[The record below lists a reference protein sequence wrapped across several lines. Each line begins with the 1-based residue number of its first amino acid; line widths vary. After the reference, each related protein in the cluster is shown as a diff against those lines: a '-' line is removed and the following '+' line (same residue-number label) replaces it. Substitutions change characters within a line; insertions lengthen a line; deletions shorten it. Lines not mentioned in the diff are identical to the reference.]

1 MEDGEWTRPQHR
13 FGWGLALGLAMT
25 LPCVASLF
33 YFVWWSGHPVS
44 RLIYGATK
52 VFTLFWPVA
61 ALWWL
66 RGKRVWTEIRFPDPG
81 KVWKSL
87 PLGVATA
94 CAVLGL
100 MMILLKWTPLGDM
113 ARAEA
118 PQLREQIAESG
129 LIERFILFG
138 VFLAVVHSAVEEYY
152 WRWFVFGNLQ
162 RFWRGWR
169 AHAAAAAAFSAHHYV
184 VTSQFFSAP
193 LALFLGT
200 AVGVGGLMWS
210 IMYARQGTL
219 AGAWIS
225 HLLIDAGILAVG
237 HGLLHDAAWIQG

>member
-1 MEDGEWTRPQHR
+1 MADGDRARPGFHL
-13 FGWGLALGLAMT
+13 GWGLALGLAMT
-25 LPCVASLF
+25 LPWVASLF

-52 VFTLFWPVA
+52 VFTLVWPLA

-66 RGKRVWTEIRFPDPG
+66 RGKKPWMEIRFPDAG
-81 KVWKSL
+81 RLWRSA

-94 CAVLGL
+94 CVVMGL
-100 MMILLKWTPLGDM
+100 MVALLKGTPLGDM

-118 PQLREQIAESG
+118 PQLREQIAEFG
-129 LIERFILFG
+129 MIEHYILFG
-138 VFLAVVHSAVEEYY
+138 VFLAVLHSAVEEYY
-152 WRWFVFGNLQ
+152 WRWFVFGNLR
-162 RFWRGWR
+162 RFWPGWR
-169 AHAAAAAAFSAHHYV
+169 AHAAAAVAFSAHHYV

-210 IMYARQGTL
+210 VMYARQGTL

-237 HGLLHDAAWIQG
+237 HGLVHESAWIQG